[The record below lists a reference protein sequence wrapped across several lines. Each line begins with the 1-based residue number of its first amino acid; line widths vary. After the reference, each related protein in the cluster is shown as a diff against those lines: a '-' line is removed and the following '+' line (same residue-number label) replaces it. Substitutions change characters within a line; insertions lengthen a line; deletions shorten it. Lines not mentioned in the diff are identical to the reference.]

1 MYAFEV
7 YDRIWCRQ
15 YQHRRQIRA
24 QFATDHAKDCA
35 ESWNGLETALH
46 RSEEA
51 HRHFLDQLG
60 AEDTE
65 AVINRTSPTTRP
77 RLRCTIL
84 CSTQVRSA
92 QLKPTLHRHLGFL
105 HNGNYNLTLAAAGNG
120 NIDRRSI
127 SVNRPAQPAS
137 LEAYS
142 VRVLMP
148 RFLHPAPCRDVILA
162 SDCCE
167 ENHNRL
173 AKAKLLIV
181 RSLGRDR

>member
-65 AVINRTSPTTRP
+65 AVINRDVPD
-77 RLRCTIL
+77 
-84 CSTQVRSA
+84 
-92 QLKPTLHRHLGFL
+92 HL
-105 HNGNYNLTLAAAGNG
+105 TKAAALHDSL
-120 NIDRRSI
+120 IHARAI
-127 SVNRPAQPAS
+127 CPAQADPAR
-137 LEAYS
+137 A
-142 VRVLMP
+142 R
-148 RFLHPAPCRDVILA
+148 RFSA
-162 SDCCE
+162 
-167 ENHNRL
+167 
-173 AKAKLLIV
+173 
-181 RSLGRDR
+181 